1 MDASQAT
8 PSIRD
13 LPVLQERHVWV
24 VVDKL
29 ATGHNVHPLINPGSA
44 IVAAPM
50 GPGLDYVKV
59 YYEGNLYWAEN
70 QHRYEERLVNCW
82 GRLVHRYPTIAM
94 MGLPAAEFLDRY
106 DVIGT
111 YDGKALLLL
120 EGGQQRID
128 EVQKAYNDFWGS
140 KARRP
145 RFQP

>member
-13 LPVLQERHVWV
+13 LPVLQERHVWI
-24 VVDKL
+24 VVDKP
-29 ATGHNVHPLINPGSA
+29 ATERIVHTLINPGSA

-50 GPGLDYVKV
+50 RPGADYVKV
-59 YYEGNLYWAEN
+59 YYEGNLFWTSE
-70 QHRYEERLVNCW
+70 QHRYEERLVSCW

-94 MGLPAAEFLDRY
+94 MGLPAADFLDRY

-111 YDGKALLLL
+111 YDGKALSLL

-128 EVQKAYNDFWGS
+128 EVQKAYDDFWGT
-140 KARRP
+140 KAERA